1 MSLTKRTWTTPLLGS
16 HTLTFTGSVTGAS
29 TKLTIVFQASG
40 AIYGMT
46 ASINVY
52 VNGTRQ
58 SCTWTTNKTE
68 TMLSTTYKTK
78 MTSSQM
84 TISKP
89 FFTLKLTDSSDGS
102 EIYQETF
109 SFYEIEKTPTAATTS
124 GASWTGAPSQR
135 WSSPP
140 PALTPHTAPHLRWGR
155 TQAPPHQLPRPWNT
169 PSRPAGA
176 TLCPTP
182 RPERPTWSVR
192 CYTAGRFIL
201 RSQRLYLS
209 LYHHL

>member
-29 TKLTIVFQASG
+29 TKLTIVFQASV

-46 ASINVY
+46 SSINVY

-84 TISKP
+84 TINKP

-140 PALTPHTAPHLRWGR
+140 PALTPHTA
-155 TQAPPHQLPRPWNT
+155 
-169 PSRPAGA
+169 
-176 TLCPTP
+176 
-182 RPERPTWSVR
+182 
-192 CYTAGRFIL
+192 
-201 RSQRLYLS
+201 
-209 LYHHL
+209 